1 MTETSREGKLAGAEG
16 VKKRSVQADWILD
29 IKMSQDSVAVVPS
42 GPLPPGMRT
51 SGSEVHRGK
60 SKRNGGLVMRMV
72 GCFVPQSKGQI
83 SDCETVNRGDQVV
96 VGGLADDRGAA
107 MEVTSLGHTTT
118 TVHGNGHVERSMKKN
133 RVLSYSNRKRM
144 SKKERLAEEARRQ
157 AEEEEARRDAEALAL
172 YLGKKSNLAAVKKN
186 VVAEIGDK
194 IVYQNEDAAHGEVAD
209 NKIDG
214 MGMKTPERMVPQQNL
229 KAMMD
234 KDMYC
239 ESDDAKTSHKSNS
252 SIREDDGVITFD
264 EFGGVRK
271 ALSMMSRNVS
281 ELELPAVGQE
291 QGVMPRNGS
300 MMNVLA
306 TPQRSEIMKSGRY
319 NEDGTSDGSDGAY
332 NDGADHDGNTTP
344 MSSEEQSIMQRIFN
358 KRILEPLPD
367 SCFLDLAEHYEGE
380 IVGRQIKSS
389 VVQGAAMRRNV
400 SWTGEISL
408 SMFPRSKS
416 EQHVNRRHTVLV
428 LMNQDS
434 DDEDN
439 DDAAKEISLAG
450 NIDDDT
456 VKRSHSVQRKLSQV
470 YDTHHVHL
478 KKLREQMG
486 DSNTPPKD
494 LLALMAR
501 KVFVSQA
508 MLDDDDDLLD
518 GINNYSDQSYTET
531 SKSHD
536 LEDCSSRL
544 PRIKTKR
551 RQPAPSC
558 HL

>member
-1 MTETSREGKLAGAEG
+1 
-16 VKKRSVQADWILD
+16 
-29 IKMSQDSVAVVPS
+29 MSQNSVAVVPS
-42 GPLPPGMRT
+42 ASLSPGMR
-51 SGSEVHRGK
+51 SPGSEGHRGK
-60 SKRNGGLVMRMV
+60 SRKNGGLMMRMV
-72 GCFVPQSKGQI
+72 GCFVPQSKGHI
-83 SDCETVNRGDQVV
+83 CDSETVNRGDQVV
-96 VGGLADDRGAA
+96 IGGSSGADCAA
-107 MEVTSLGHTTT
+107 MGVTTLGHTTT
-118 TVHGNGHVERSMKKN
+118 TVHGNGNVESMRKS
-133 RVLSYSNRKRM
+133 RVLSYSSRKRM
-144 SKKERLAEEARRQ
+144 SKKERLAEEARRK

-172 YLGKKSNLAAVKKN
+172 YLGKKSNHAAVKKN
-186 VVAEIGDK
+186 VVAEIGSMVLDSEG
-194 IVYQNEDAAHGEVAD
+194 VQEATAHSDINDGKA
-209 NKIDG
+209 DG
-214 MGMKTPERMVPQQNL
+214 MVMKTPERMAPMQSL
-229 KAMMD
+229 KVMME
-234 KDMYC
+234 KDVEC
-239 ESDDAKTSHKSNS
+239 ESDDTKMSHQSN
-252 SIREDDGVITFD
+252 ETFKEEDGVITFD
-264 EFGGVRK
+264 EYGGVRK
-271 ALSMMSRNVS
+271 AMSMMSRNVS

-291 QGVMPRNGS
+291 PGVMPRNGS
-300 MMNVLA
+300 TVNVLA

-332 NDGADHDGNTTP
+332 IDGADHDGNTTP
-344 MSSEEQSIMQRIFN
+344 MSSEDQSTVQRIFN
-358 KRILEPLPD
+358 KRILEPLPN

-380 IVGRQIKSS
+380 IMGRQIKSS
-389 VVQGAAMRRNV
+389 VIQGGAMRRNV

-408 SMFPRSKS
+408 SMFPRSKN

-434 DDEDN
+434 DNDEEN
-439 DDAAKEISLAG
+439 DDAAKEISFAG
-450 NIDDDT
+450 NIADDN
-456 VKRSHSVQRKLSQV
+456 VKRCHSVQRKLSQV

-518 GINNYSDQSYTET
+518 GINNSSDHSYTET
-531 SKSHD
+531 TKSHD

>member
-1 MTETSREGKLAGAEG
+1 MICTGR
-16 VKKRSVQADWILD
+16 LD
-29 IKMSQDSVAVVPS
+29 NYNIMSQNSVAVVPS
-42 GPLPPGMRT
+42 GSLPSGMRT
-51 SGSEVHRGK
+51 SGTEVHRGK
-60 SKRNGGLVMRMV
+60 SRKNGGLVMRMV

-83 SDCETVNRGDQVV
+83 SDCETVNRCDRVV
-96 VGGLADDRGAA
+96 VGGSGDDRDVA
-107 MEVTSLGHTTT
+107 SFGHTTT
-118 TVHGNGHVERSMKKN
+118 TVHGNGNVERSMKKN
-133 RVLSYSNRKRM
+133 RVLSYSSRKRM
-144 SKKERLAEEARRQ
+144 SKKERLAEEVRRK

-172 YLGKKSNLAAVKKN
+172 YLGKKSNHAAVKKN

-194 IVYQNEDAAHGEVAD
+194 MFDQNETAAHSEIAD
-209 NKIDG
+209 SKMDG
-214 MGMKTPERMVPQQNL
+214 MEMSFQTPERRMPLQNL
-229 KAMMD
+229 KAMME
-234 KDMYC
+234 KDGEC
-239 ESDDAKTSHKSNS
+239 ESDDAKTSHQSNS
-252 SIREDDGVITFD
+252 SVREEDGVISFD

-281 ELELPAVGQE
+281 ELELPAIGQE

-332 NDGADHDGNTTP
+332 NDGADHDGTP
-344 MSSEEQSIMQRIFN
+344 LSSEEQSTMQRIFN

-367 SCFLDLAEHYEGE
+367 SCFLDLAEHFEGE

-389 VVQGAAMRRNV
+389 VVQGGAIKRNV

-416 EQHVNRRHTVLV
+416 EQYVNRRHTVLV

-439 DDAAKEISLAG
+439 DDASKEISLAG
-450 NIDDDT
+450 NVDDDT

-518 GINNYSDQSYTET
+518 GINNCSDQSYTET

-536 LEDCSSRL
+536 LEECSSRL
-544 PRIKTKR
+544 PKIKTKR

>member
-1 MTETSREGKLAGAEG
+1 
-16 VKKRSVQADWILD
+16 
-29 IKMSQDSVAVVPS
+29 MSQNSVALVPS
-42 GPLPPGMRT
+42 QSMPPGMRS
-51 SGSEVHRGK
+51 SGSEIHRGRGRK
-60 SKRNGGLVMRMV
+60 NGGLMMRMV
-72 GCFVPQSKGQI
+72 GCFVPQSRGQFTD
-83 SDCETVNRGDQVV
+83 SETVNRNDPVLFKGSAADCGV
-96 VGGLADDRGAA
+96 VG
-107 MEVTSLGHTTT
+107 VTSMGHTTT
-118 TVHGNGHVERSMKKN
+118 TVHGNGNMERMKKN
-133 RVLSYSNRKRM
+133 RVLSYSNRKKM
-144 SKKERLAEEARRQ
+144 SKKERLAEEARRL

-172 YLGKKSNLAAVKKN
+172 YLGKKSNHAAVKNN
-186 VVAEIGDK
+186 VVAEISNTTLSSDEYQGAAAQGDRTDS
-194 IVYQNEDAAHGEVAD
+194 NT
-209 NKIDG
+209 DG
-214 MGMKTPERMVPQQNL
+214 MVMKTPDRAVPLQNL
-229 KAMMD
+229 KNMME
-234 KDMYC
+234 KDVEG
-239 ESDDAKTSHKSNS
+239 ESDETKDSHQSNM
-252 SIREDDGVITFD
+252 SINEADGVITFD
-264 EFGGVRK
+264 EYGGVRK
-271 ALSMMSRNVS
+271 SMSMMSRNVS

-291 QGVMPRNGS
+291 QGFMPRNGS
-300 MMNVLA
+300 MINVLA

-332 NDGADHDGNTTP
+332 NDGADHDGNITP
-344 MSSEEQSIMQRIFN
+344 TSSEDQSTVQRIFN

-380 IVGRQIKSS
+380 IAGRQIKAS
-389 VVQGAAMRRNV
+389 VIQGGAMRRNV
-400 SWTGEISL
+400 SWTGEISV

-416 EQHVNRRHTVLV
+416 AQYVNRRHTVLV

-434 DDEDN
+434 DEEEEN
-439 DDAAKEISLAG
+439 DDVAKEISLAG
-450 NIDDDT
+450 NIGDDN

-518 GINNYSDQSYTET
+518 GINNCSDHSYTET
-531 SKSHD
+531 STSHD

-544 PRIKTKR
+544 PRIKTR